1 MCGIAGYFSPQ
12 RHVETL
18 APLAAMLSEIRHR
31 GPDDE
36 GLLAIDRRRG
46 ARLELG
52 RGANPESLRQ
62 RCPHDLGLAHCRFS
76 IVDPSDAG
84 HQPLWNDSRSLVL
97 VYNGEVYNHP
107 ELRGELEKKG
117 HRFRGGSDSEVV
129 LRAFEEW
136 DLDAFRRLNGFWA
149 LALYDV
155 RRRRLVLSRDR
166 IGKSPLYLG
175 VSRGVLYFAS
185 EVKAILSVAGT
196 EAFPVDEGAVADFVA
211 HGWRDVDHGTFYRG
225 IRTLENASTA
235 VVDEDLGI
243 RPVRYWRL
251 PERRLEEK
259 EIDLREAGETLRD
272 VLADAVRIR
281 LRADVP
287 LAMELSGG
295 LDSSSLVALR
305 ASSTEAGRFPVYTVK
320 FDAPEADEEPLAR
333 LVASRWV
340 RRVDYRVIRP
350 PLLEFWEH
358 ADHFTWLMGEPFHS
372 PNVLTTH
379 RVRHRIRADGYKV
392 IIAGSGGDEILA
404 GYPHEYAVP
413 FLASLLRTG
422 TPLDIARELA
432 SATAGQRRALARR
445 CLLGASRRPK
455 VHPELAALIPARG
468 RVEGGPPVEFEALL
482 RAHWGPWKMN
492 HWLRAGNPAQYGIP
506 IESRA
511 PFMDYRV
518 AELAFQLP
526 TTYLIRHGLTKYVL
540 RRALEPL
547 LPPPVVWRRRK
558 TGYPFPW
565 RDWISASKPWI
576 LANTAG
582 STLACVAASGLA
594 ARYDALAR
602 EDPKGLWRLASV
614 LLWHRRCNEGR
625 ALAQAGP
632 ASDRG

>member
-1 MCGIAGYFSPQ
+1 MCGIAGYFSPG

-18 APLAAMLSEIRHR
+18 APLAAMLREIRHR

-46 ARLELG
+46 PRLELRRDADPG
-52 RGANPESLRQ
+52 EPRQ

-84 HQPLWNDSRSLVL
+84 HQPLWNDSRGLVL

-107 ELRGELEKKG
+107 ELRVELEKKG
-117 HRFRGGSDSEVV
+117 HRFRGTSDTEVV

-136 DLDAFRRLNGFWA
+136 DLEAFRRLNGFWA

-175 VSRGVLYFAS
+175 VARGVLYFAS
-185 EVKAILSVAGT
+185 EIKAILSVAGAGT
-196 EAFPVDEGAVADFVA
+196 FPVDEGAVADFVA

-225 IRTLENASTA
+225 IRTLESASAA
-235 VVDEDLGI
+235 VVDDDLGV
-243 RPVRYWRL
+243 RPVRYWQL
-251 PERRLEEK
+251 PARRLEEK
-259 EIDLREAGETLRD
+259 EMDLREASDTLRD
-272 VLADAVRIR
+272 LLADAVRIR

-295 LDSSSLVALR
+295 LDSSSLVSLR
-305 ASSTEAGRFPVYTVK
+305 AASSEPGRFPVYTVK

-333 LVASRWV
+333 LVAARWA

-358 ADHFTWLMGEPFHS
+358 ADRFTWLVGEPFHS
-372 PNVLTTH
+372 PNLLTTH
-379 RVRHRIRADGYKV
+379 QVRRRIRADGCKV
-392 IIAGSGGDEILA
+392 VIVGSGGDEALA

-413 FLASLLRTG
+413 FLASLLG
-422 TPLDIARELA
+422 SGSPVDIARELA
-432 SATAGQRRALARR
+432 AATSGQRRALARR
-445 CLLGASRRPK
+445 LFLGARRRAD
-455 VHPELAALIPARG
+455 VHPELAALVPGRG
-468 RVEGGPPVEFEALL
+468 RLGSAPPVGFEALL
-482 RAHWGPWKMN
+482 RANWGPWKMN
-492 HWLRAGNPAQYGIP
+492 HWLRSGNPVQYGIP

-518 AELAFQLP
+518 AELAFQVP
-526 TTYLIRHGLTKYVL
+526 ATYLIRHGFTKYLL

-547 LPPPVVWRRRK
+547 LPLPVVWRRRK

-565 RDWISASKPWI
+565 RDWLAASKPWI
-576 LANTAG
+576 LANAAA
-582 STLACVAASGLA
+582 SDLACVRAEGLA
-594 ARYDALAR
+594 ERYDALAAA
-602 EDPKGLWRLASV
+602 EPKGLWRLASV
-614 LLWHRRCNEGR
+614 LLWHRRCNEGQP
-625 ALAQAGP
+625 LATPGA
-632 ASDRG
+632 AADRS